1 MAGEKAQPLLRAQ
14 SENDSDQTE
23 EHKNGDASRLTRTF
37 NPKAQSWEIFRE
49 QFWRLLFTTVLVA
62 LVIVTLTIYDDRQAV
77 AHDDKITFNTII
89 TVLNLALGLNFF
101 EAFKD
106 MAKVLRWRV
115 LANRKFTV
123 RETDLILGG
132 ESLIKLFTLMRE
144 SMKKPLTSSL
154 AKLASYAAETL
165 KLAQASAAMI
175 GLTYSMDNGVDST
188 TITTSRG
195 NVSVPRLDCY
205 YNKGICTTLPDQPP
219 EIAQNE
225 AHAYGELTEGLE
237 GCPYATDDDIFNS
250 PQDCEYFYSKRDQE
264 FAYRFAEYNP
274 QDRGRRAYPYRTR
287 RLIKVSSGQCYRSS
301 PRGNDVYFAP
311 FKDEPRSMVVLRFSN
326 GTDDELV
333 SVDRSD
339 TAFDSTTY
347 AYLGE
352 QAPQNATAVACG
364 PRCIWVYA
372 IRWNGTVTHRGTDV
386 FKCPITVSNV
396 TNVDDPAHIVPD
408 DTARMAA
415 ASIALTG
422 RYTIPNGP
430 MRRYWQQYQLYP
442 YGSHWETNNLSNEEI
457 GSRMAEFAIG
467 SLTAMATLN
476 KHTSIPG
483 TLPTLG
489 FHLSVQWRYVIALIA
504 CIANVHC
511 FLVGLI
517 VFIARP
523 VVIPGDSN
531 LITAR
536 LLQGIVGKIGDKGGL
551 LKEKEIADAIQ
562 QETSGAGDG
571 RGTIGYGVRDR
582 AGGILLEVGEGM
594 VRRKDLAGGK
604 FPKGE
609 YA

>member
-37 NPKAQSWEIFRE
+37 SPNTQSWEIFRG
-49 QFWRLLFTTVLVA
+49 QFWRLLFTAVLVA
-62 LVIVTLTIYDDRQAV
+62 LVIITLTIYDDRKAV

-132 ESLIKLFTLMRE
+132 ESLSKLFTLMRE
-144 SMKKPLTSSL
+144 SMKKPLTSFVCAFWL
-154 AKLASYAAETL
+154 ALNL
-165 KLAQASAAMI
+165 LAQVSVAMI

-188 TITTSRG
+188 TITTSHG
-195 NVSVPRLDCY
+195 NVSVPRVDCY

-250 PQDCEYFYSKRDQE
+250 PQDCEYFYSNRGQE

-274 QDRGRRAYPYRTR
+274 QDRGRRAYPYQTR

-301 PRGNDVYFAP
+301 PRKADIYFAP
-311 FKDEPRSMVVLRFSN
+311 FKDEPRSMMVLRISN
-326 GTDDELV
+326 GTDDERV
-333 SVDRSD
+333 WVDRSD

-347 AYLGE
+347 AYTGE
-352 QAPQNATAVACG
+352 QAPQNATAQACG

-372 IRWNGTVTHRGTDV
+372 IRWNGTVTNRGIDV

-408 DTARMAA
+408 NTARMAA

-422 RYTIPNGP
+422 RYTNPKGP
-430 MRRYWQQYQLYP
+430 MKHWQQYQLYP

-467 SLTAMATLN
+467 SLTALATLN
-476 KHTSIPG
+476 EHTSIPG

-489 FHLSVQWRYVIALIA
+489 FHLSVQWRYVIALIS
-504 CIANVHC
+504 CIAGVHC

-517 VFIARP
+517 VSIARP

-536 LLQGIVGKIGDKGGL
+536 LLQGIVGNIGDKGGL
-551 LKEKEIADAIQ
+551 LKGEEIADAIQ
-562 QETSGAGDG
+562 QEALGVGNG
-571 RGTIGYGVRDR
+571 RGTIGYGVRDG
-582 AGGILLEVGEGM
+582 AGAIVLEVGEGM
-594 VRRKDLAGGK
+594 LRRKDLAGGK